1 MKFVGID
8 ISKLS
13 FDVAL
18 SNNGTYQTGKFDNN
32 LKGFKSFSKWRSQ
45 FDDTFI
51 FCMEATGVYGN
62 NLAKFL
68 YQDNEK
74 VIVSNPL
81 KTHAFTKMELCR
93 NKTDQ
98 TDAISLAKYCEYL
111 STSTKLNENL
121 YKPKSESAER
131 LQYLVTRLEQ
141 LNKNHLQETS
151 RLEICQDQEIKKSI
165 RSMVRHIANQI
176 ERIKQSIKNVIAKD
190 GKLNTQFSLLVS
202 INAIGEKTAWAILAY
217 LGDIS
222 KFKNSKQVSSY
233 AGLNPKIQQSGT
245 SINRSSL
252 SKVGHKNLR
261 NALYM
266 PAIVSVRFN
275 PLMAELY
282 SRLKKKNKSG
292 KLAICA
298 VMRKLLVIAYGV
310 LKSGKP
316 FDPDYALTNN

>member
-165 RSMVRHIANQI
+165 RDFCITPKKFAGQTEPSIFLAKSTKICSIIAI
-176 ERIKQSIKNVIAKD
+176 FSILTPIH
-190 GKLNTQFSLLVS
+190 
-202 INAIGEKTAWAILAY
+202 
-217 LGDIS
+217 
-222 KFKNSKQVSSY
+222 
-233 AGLNPKIQQSGT
+233 PKI
-245 SINRSSL
+245 R
-252 SKVGHKNLR
+252 
-261 NALYM
+261 M
-266 PAIVSVRFN
+266 F
-275 PLMAELY
+275 
-282 SRLKKKNKSG
+282 
-292 KLAICA
+292 
-298 VMRKLLVIAYGV
+298 
-310 LKSGKP
+310 
-316 FDPDYALTNN
+316 